1 MDRTGVELSESP
13 AVHANDTKTRS
24 CGPCSADRS
33 EQFWDTSLPDTAEWL
48 RDNRQNTDE
57 SGRRPL
63 THRPLRARSPR
74 PFRLFQQA
82 RQNVP
87 QWLLTFSKRLLDS
100 GFCPIVMLSYESLRL
115 SWFCGWGNLSTVH
128 SLGCS
133 CGVDV
138 GEDVLFIALVV
149 YPFHNKFR
157 RHSICPLPAKNA
169 HQ

>member
-1 MDRTGVELSESP
+1 MELSESP

-63 THRPLRARSPR
+63 THRPLRARSSR

-82 RQNVP
+82 WQNVP
-87 QWLLTFSKRLLDS
+87 QWLLTFSKRVLDS
-100 GFCPIVMLSYESLRL
+100 GFCPIVMLSYKSLRL

-133 CGVDV
+133 CGVGNCSTFRIGKVCIGCVWSPDAS
-138 GEDVLFIALVV
+138 L
-149 YPFHNKFR
+149 PF
-157 RHSICPLPAKNA
+157 S
-169 HQ
+169 